1 MLQLQELKKGDRV
14 FEVCGGREVNL
25 TIVSDE
31 CVFEE
36 FEYGGEQFKRY
47 ILMAKTDEGFDVP
60 LIQTKSLE
68 YYGPK
73 LYRRY

>member
-1 MLQLQELKKGDRV
+1 MLQLQELKKGDCV

-31 CVFEE
+31 CAVEQ
-36 FEYGGEQFKRY
+36 FEYDGEQLTRY
-47 ILMAKTDEGFDVP
+47 ILMAKTDEGFDVE
-60 LIQTKSLE
+60 LVQTKFE
-68 YYGPK
+68 HYGPR